1 MPARAVHE
9 HDDEEIREFLGY
21 MSEEQA
27 HHLGIGRW
35 QDQGGQA
42 PHCDPTAANTLPHA
56 LAGHGGPARLG
67 CPTPLGII
75 DPSKAPFILGP
86 EHHRARVPRVSLLE
100 ASLDRL
106 GEVFL
111 NASCSAALAC
121 GWRGRGTPLYLFYSM
136 NCKLVLNVGLSSGRL
151 LRLSYSRVIETL
163 ACPSHCWTSAI
174 SAPLIDPSF
183 SYQTMT

>member
-9 HDDEEIREFLGY
+9 HDDEEIRAFWGY

-42 PHCDPTAANTLPHA
+42 PPLRTHRGKHIDKLPHD
-56 LAGHGGPARLG
+56 LAGHGGPDRLG
-67 CPTPLGII
+67 CPTPPGII
-75 DPSKAPFILGP
+75 DPSKAPFILG
-86 EHHRARVPRVSLLE
+86 HDHNRARVPSVSLLE
-100 ASLDRL
+100 ESLDLL

-121 GWRGRGTPLYLFYSM
+121 GWRGRGTTLRHRWRLRTRYTV
-136 NCKLVLNVGLSSGRL
+136 VLA
-151 LRLSYSRVIETL
+151 T
-163 ACPSHCWTSAI
+163 
-174 SAPLIDPSF
+174 
-183 SYQTMT
+183 